1 MAPLTL
7 SSIRLNR
14 TLVLC
19 RSAEAITAVVY
30 NWDGGQVPLAGTTFR
45 QGDAY
50 LGLADYGFALN
61 ITSTDSLFEIA
72 VDAKELD
79 ALARYLEIPAPESEP
94 RRAGIFIS
102 ADLSFWPTKAER
114 LNRALAAAS
123 GPLTSIELAEIA
135 GVPPK
140 HVYPLLRVDMS
151 AGRVRAMV
159 DPKFGTSV
167 AYERVRSLRAVPSA
181 AVQAP

>member
-14 TLVLC
+14 TLVIC
-19 RSAEAITAVVY
+19 RSAEAITSVVY
-30 NWDGGQVPLAGTTFR
+30 NWDGGQVPVACATFR

-50 LGLADYGFALN
+50 LRRADYGYSLN
-61 ITSTDSLFEIA
+61 IAGTDSLFEIA

-79 ALARYLEIPAPESEP
+79 ALSRYLEIPAPESEA
-94 RRAGIFIS
+94 RRPGIFIS
-102 ADLSFWPTKAER
+102 AELSVWPTKAER
-114 LNRALAAAS
+114 LNRALATAS

-140 HVYPLLRVDMS
+140 HIYPLLRVDMS

-167 AYERVRSLRAVPSA
+167 AYERVRSLRAVPPA
-181 AVQAP
+181 AVHAP